1 MYSKMLFDVRDNIV
15 LHFKSWMFCY
25 KNILLISTHPFTNQK
40 FRNKFKFT
48 KFWFA
53 INFIYR
59 HLVSVFTEPVPHP
72 KPLGQL
78 SKSDRCMVSAA
89 ALDAYLCRPDACG
102 FATVSSISA
111 SKDDTLSNKRW
122 KYLLQFTSIT

>member
-25 KNILLISTHPFTNQK
+25 KNLLLISTHPFTNQK

-59 HLVSVFTEPVPHP
+59 NLVSVFTEPSRHLTH
-72 KPLGQL
+72 KYMTTL
-78 SKSDRCMVSAA
+78 
-89 ALDAYLCRPDACG
+89 
-102 FATVSSISA
+102 FTVIKHSTPIS
-111 SKDDTLSNKRW
+111 
-122 KYLLQFTSIT
+122 YQHMP